1 MPSPLRIGLVGSR
14 GQLGSDLLS
23 RIPAGTTGG
32 RPPVDVV
39 PLDRPDF
46 DMTDPR
52 SMERIREARFD
63 LVVNTSAYNAVDR
76 AETEIRE
83 CFEMN
88 AFLPR
93 ALALACR
100 DAGTDLLHFSTD
112 YVMSGGINEEEQIPY
127 TEESCPRPLS
137 VYGLSKAT
145 GESLVLAAWE
155 RATIVRTCGLYGGRG
170 SGQKGGNFV
179 TAMLGAARAG
189 RPLRVIN
196 DCHVGPTATWDLAGV
211 LWTMILDRPAPGL
224 YHLTNA
230 GRVTWYDFARRIFEL
245 SGTPAS
251 LAPVSLKEYNPPAP
265 RSPYS
270 VLSNAKAHQAGLV
283 LGSWEEALEDYLK
296 REGLAGGGGSPHR

>member
-1 MPSPLRIGLVGSR
+1 MPSSLRLGLIGSR

-23 RIPAGTTGG
+23 RTPVGG
-32 RPPVDVV
+32 SRKIEVV

-46 DMTDPR
+46 DLTDPR
-52 SMERIREARFD
+52 AMDRIREARFD

-76 AETEIRE
+76 AETELRE

-100 DAGTDLLHFSTD
+100 DAKTALLHFSTD

-145 GESLVLAAWE
+145 GERLVLAAWE
-155 RATIVRTCGLYGGRG
+155 RATVVRTCGLYGGRG

-179 TAMLGAARAG
+179 TTMLGAARAG
-189 RPLRVIN
+189 RPLRVID
-196 DCHVGPTATWDLAGV
+196 DCHVGPTATWDLAEV
-211 LWTMILDRPAPGL
+211 LWTMILDPPAPGL

-230 GRVTWYDFARRIFEL
+230 GSVTWYDFARRIFEL
-245 SGTPAS
+245 AGIEAS
-251 LAPVSLKEYNPPAP
+251 LSPVSLKEYRPPAP

-283 LGSWEEALEDYLK
+283 LRGWEDALEDYLG
-296 REGLAGGGGSPHR
+296 REGVTGGGPSPG